1 MWTTTKRVVTGGA
14 KNFVRS
20 GAVSFAT
27 VLIMTVTL
35 IIVGSLIFLS
45 AILSNTLASLQ
56 DKVDVN
62 VYFVTDADERDI
74 IAIQDRLESIPEVAS
89 VTYTSREERLTE
101 FRTRY
106 ENDQL
111 TLQALDELGNNP
123 LGAAL
128 SIKAKDPSQYA
139 GIVEFLSDDSSISP
153 EGGPIIDSINYFQ
166 NKAVI
171 DRLTSAIN
179 ATEKAGLAIVILFAL
194 ASTIIA
200 LATVRLAIYTSRDEI
215 AVMRLVGANNAY
227 IRGPFIVAGIISGL
241 VAAVIALVLFYPATW
256 YAGNALE
263 AWLGGFNLFSYYLSN
278 FPMIFGILAGTGI
291 LVGALASWL
300 AVRRYLRV

>member
-1 MWTTTKRVVTGGA
+1 MWMTIKRVITGGA

-35 IIVGSLIFLS
+35 TIVGSLIFLS
-45 AILSNTLASLQ
+45 AILTNTLASLQ

-62 VYFVTDADERDI
+62 VYFVTDADERDVV
-74 IAIQDRLESIPEVAS
+74 AIKEELESLPEVAS
-89 VTYTSREERLTE
+89 VTYTSRDERLE
-101 FRTRY
+101 DFRTRH

-123 LGAAL
+123 LGASLA
-128 SIKAKDPSQYA
+128 IKAKDPSQYG
-139 GIVEFLSDDSSISP
+139 GIVEFLSDDPSVSP

-179 ATEKAGLAIVILFAL
+179 TTEKAGLGIVILFAL
-194 ASTIIA
+194 ASMIIA

-241 VAAVIALVLFYPATW
+241 VAALIALAIFYPVTW
-256 YAGNALE
+256 YAGSTLST
-263 AWLGGFNLFSYYLSN
+263 WLGGFNLFTYYLSN
-278 FPMIFGILAGTGI
+278 FVMIFAIMAGTGV